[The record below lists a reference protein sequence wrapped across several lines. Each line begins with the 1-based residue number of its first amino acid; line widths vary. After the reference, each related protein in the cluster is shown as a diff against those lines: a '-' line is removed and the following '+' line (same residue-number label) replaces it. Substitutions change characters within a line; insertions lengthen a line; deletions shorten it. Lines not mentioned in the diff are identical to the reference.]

1 MSLTNTYLRKTM
13 SDEDLEA
20 NIEWG
25 QAKSFSKNT
34 RISRRLDQKKA
45 MIADASS
52 RNDFKKT
59 NNNIKKVAP
68 NLKKIQSK
76 IRDVY
81 DEEDDEEDDKSVVV
95 FDLSFDDMSSSLYT
109 ALSDEERTKMY
120 ASKDFENQKMQQ
132 TAGKVAGILQAN
144 EISKELGLKE
154 IDKKDIAKTTRDV
167 TFDGKTLENT
177 LLKNISSQTK
187 LKTDNLSSKDA
198 ENLVKGLDKVKQ
210 AKVLNKKDNL
220 EKLSENM
227 NTKDFIEIG
236 KEKNIKKTAKLILEK
251 SGRKEDKKQTK
262 EKQQEKREKLKNIE
276 KSLKKVKT
284 R

>member
-1 MSLTNTYLRKTM
+1 M

-25 QAKSFSKNT
+25 QAKGFSKNT

-45 MIADASS
+45 MVADASS
-52 RNDFKKT
+52 RNNFKKT
-59 NNNIKKVAP
+59 SKPIKNIAP

-81 DEEDDEEDDKSVVV
+81 DEDDEDEDNKSTVI
-95 FDLSFDDMSSSLYT
+95 FDFNFDDMSSSLYS
-109 ALSDEERTKMY
+109 ALSDEEKSKMN
-120 ASKDFENQKMQQ
+120 ADKDFENQKMQQ

-144 EISKELGLKE
+144 ERSKELGLKE
-154 IDKKDIAKTTRDV
+154 IDKKVIAKTTRDV
-167 TFDGKTLENT
+167 TFDGKTFENS

-198 ENLVKGLDKVKQ
+198 ANMVKGLEKVKQ
-210 AKVLNKKDNL
+210 AGILTQEKNL
-220 EKLSENM
+220 GKLSENM
-227 NTKDFIEIG
+227 DAKDFVEIG

-251 SGRKEDKKQTK
+251 SGRKEEKEQTK
-262 EKQQEKREKLKNIE
+262 IKQIEKREKLKNIE
-276 KSLKKVKT
+276 KSLNKVRT